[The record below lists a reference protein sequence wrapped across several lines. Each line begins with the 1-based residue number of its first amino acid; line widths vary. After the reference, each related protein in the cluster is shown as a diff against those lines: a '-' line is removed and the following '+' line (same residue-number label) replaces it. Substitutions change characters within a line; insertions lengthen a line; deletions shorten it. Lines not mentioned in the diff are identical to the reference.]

1 LTFGALG
8 LRRIIVG
15 DRAIGGPKLSMIL
28 DREALI
34 AKTIAERRRQ
44 LRVPV
49 DLGGRLF
56 VPTDGRES
64 QCRIVEMSPGD
75 AQVVCE
81 IIPDTGTYIILYIE
95 GFGRFEAQVERSDWD
110 RFAATLHCS
119 TLKQDRVAD
128 LLHTK
133 ITHGGDHEHALRR
146 HERVAAQGLAH
157 FTLGSGETVACEV
170 LDLSLSGVSLK
181 TDKKPP
187 IGETVAVGQMSGRV
201 VRHHESGIAVEF
213 GSPAAEK
220 PKRPLRRLMR

>member
-1 LTFGALG
+1 
-8 LRRIIVG
+8 
-15 DRAIGGPKLSMIL
+15 MIL

-34 AKTIAERRRQ
+34 AKTIAERRRH

-56 VPTDGRES
+56 VPADGRES

-75 AQVVCE
+75 AQVVSE
-81 IIPDTGTYIILYIE
+81 FIPATGTYIILYIE
-95 GFGRFEAQVERSDWD
+95 GFGRFEAQVTRSEWD
-110 RFAATLHCS
+110 RFAATLRCS

-128 LLHTK
+128 LLHAKT
-133 ITHGGDHEHALRR
+133 TDGRDHEQALRR

-157 FTLGSGETVACEV
+157 FTLGTGETVACEV

-181 TDKKPP
+181 TDKKPR
-187 IGETVAVGQMSGRV
+187 IGETLIVGQMSGRV

-213 GSPAAEK
+213 GSPPAEK
-220 PKRPLRRLMR
+220 PRRPLQRLTR

>member
-1 LTFGALG
+1 
-8 LRRIIVG
+8 
-15 DRAIGGPKLSMIL
+15 MIL

-34 AKTIAERRRQ
+34 AKTIAERRRH

-75 AQVVCE
+75 ALVISE
-81 IIPDTGTYIILYIE
+81 IIPETGTYIVLYIE
-95 GFGRFEAQVERSDWD
+95 GFGRFEAQVVRSDWD
-110 RFAATLHCS
+110 RFAATLRCS

-128 LLHTK
+128 LLHTS
-133 ITHGGDHEHALRR
+133 TNHGADHELALRR

-157 FTLGSGETVACEV
+157 FTLSTGESVACEV

-181 TDKKPP
+181 TDKKPR
-187 IGETVAVGQMSGRV
+187 IGESVMVGQMSGRV
-201 VRHHESGIAVEF
+201 VRHHESGIGVEF
-213 GSPAAEK
+213 GNPVAEK
-220 PKRPLRRLMR
+220 PKRPLQRLMR